1 MATIVAKWVRPA
13 VTADYRAPSATP
25 RAGITLAVIGLL
37 LAVITLIANIVAG
50 SLVGDARA
58 TSILAWSFGLT
69 TTAFSVIKLGIAVVL
84 WGIIMKLWVRV
95 ESLKATL
102 PALRGQAVSPAQAAG
117 PGEIST
123 PFGPATISAREPRPL
138 FIHGM
143 ARALWAPMLVMGV
156 TAVVIGLILSFVQ
169 AGNALSNPGLA
180 GSQGAWVQGVQFLG
194 EGFLLSG
201 ISFLLGTIMWAI
213 RTGGGEVQALLGLPV
228 RTLKMPAPAKVFVA
242 LMMLGLAVE
251 LVQFILYIVVANTP
265 DPQTVAVWSTWLGPL
280 REAGL
285 GLILSGIVL
294 ALVAIGNVLGFQFH
308 RVQEII
314 RAGSQEVTR

>member
-1 MATIVAKWVRPA
+1 MRPA
-13 VTADYRAPSATP
+13 VSADYRAPSATR
-25 RAGITLAVIGLL
+25 RAGIALAVIGLL

-50 SLVGDARA
+50 SLAGDDRA

-95 ESLKATL
+95 ESIKAAL
-102 PALRGQAVSPAQAAG
+102 PSLRGHGMEAPEHAEAG
-117 PGEIST
+117 KIRT
-123 PFGPATISAREPRPL
+123 QFGPATISAREPRPL

-143 ARALWAPMLVMGV
+143 ARALWALMLVMGA
-156 TAVVIGLILSFVQ
+156 TAVAIGLALSFVQ
-169 AGNALSNPGLA
+169 AGNELSNPELA
-180 GSQGAWVQGVQFLG
+180 MSQGAWVQGLQFLG

-213 RTGGGEVQALLGLPV
+213 RTGGGEVQAGLGLRV
-228 RTLKMPAPAKVFVA
+228 ITLKMPGPAKVFVA
-242 LMMLGLAVE
+242 LMMVGLVVE
-251 LVQFILYIVVANTP
+251 MVQFILYIVVANTP
-265 DPQTVAVWSTWLGPL
+265 DPQTVAVWSAWLGPL

-294 ALVAIGNVLGFQFH
+294 ALVAIGNVLRFQFH

-314 RAGSQEVTR
+314 RGGSQEVTR